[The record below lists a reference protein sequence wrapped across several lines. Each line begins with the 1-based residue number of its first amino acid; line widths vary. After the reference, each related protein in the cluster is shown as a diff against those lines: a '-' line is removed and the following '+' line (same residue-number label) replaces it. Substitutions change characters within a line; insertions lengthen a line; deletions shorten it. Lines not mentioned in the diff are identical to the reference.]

1 MTTTERNTLTTSLKA
16 EINTMFAA
24 NKLTGSDKQIAWA
37 DTIRREYIG
46 SRVDECSD
54 AHDMY
59 VIKLYA
65 EWLSSTHTE
74 SKYWT
79 DSRDKLALVKR
90 QTMAEFGKTLDRA
103 VLLDKS
109 IVYTVPEQVEDTEP
123 AAEPTTESTTEP
135 DPDMVMVTINVRDA
149 RVARN
154 ALDTQLKQMTEQLR
168 EAQYQA
174 SRQVTDP
181 DNPFALMSI
190 ESAKRDV
197 ELLTRQAD
205 ALSAVIDRINAAIVR
220 SI

>member
-1 MTTTERNTLTTSLKA
+1 MTTTERNALTTSLKA
-16 EINTMFAA
+16 EIGTMLAA

-37 DTIRREYIG
+37 DTIRRDYIK

-65 EWLSSTHTE
+65 EWMISTHTE
-74 SKYWT
+74 SKYWI

-109 IVYTVPEQVEDTEP
+109 IVYTVPEQTESAEP
-123 AAEPTTESTTEP
+123 AADTAEP
-135 DPDMVMVTINVRDA
+135 DPDKVTISINVRDA
-149 RVARN
+149 WAARN

-168 EAQYQA
+168 EAQCQA
-174 SRQVTDP
+174 SRQVADP
-181 DNPFALMSI
+181 DNPFELMTI

-197 ELLTRQAD
+197 ELLTSQVD
-205 ALSAVIDRINAAIVR
+205 ALSAVIGRINTAIVR